1 MQGPEIITSKLD
13 ATGITYCLV
22 DGLASIAYGRPRLT
36 LDADLL
42 VALHLEKLDALFQ
55 AFPLE
60 DFYLPPREMG

>member
-1 MQGPEIITSKLD
+1 MQGPEIITNRLEN
-13 ATGITYCLV
+13 AGIPYCIV
-22 DGLASIAYGRPRLT
+22 GGLASIAYGRPQLT